1 MGCFPSTFSSTVLP
15 SAISGR
21 YLIGAHGALPP
32 HAPADIVRSDVA
44 VANVLR
50 RCLESRHDI
59 RTLRAHVDDVHRSGR
74 SSALSDAAVIELT
87 VRLVCSGRLKLL
99 TTEPLAA
106 VKGVPMEMPLPPA
119 ARPAPTSSAPT
130 RRTESTV
137 PSFSADVD
145 AAALVGVLLAASKDG
160 TPFCEECAR
169 AARAA

>member
-1 MGCFPSTFSSTVLP
+1 MSCFPSTLASTVLP

-21 YLIGAHGALPP
+21 YLIGAYDALPP
-32 HAPADIVRSDVA
+32 HARANIVRSDVE

-50 RCLESRHDI
+50 RCLDSRHEI
-59 RTLRAHVDDVHRSGR
+59 RALRAQVDDVHGSAR

-99 TTEPLAA
+99 TTVPLAI
-106 VKGVPMEMPLPPA
+106 VKGVPMEMPLPPT
-119 ARPAPTSSAPT
+119 ARPTATSSAPT
-130 RRTESTV
+130 RPTETIV

-145 AAALVGVLLAASKDG
+145 AAALVGALLAASKDG